1 MVRTISATEAKVNF
15 GSVTRQVVDSDEPV
29 IVESHGQPRV
39 AIVPVQQL
47 DRLAELEEQERRR
60 VWLER
65 ARALRARVREKN
77 QDLTDE
83 QAEQIADEIVRDAVD
98 AIYAHSTS
106 GAASQR

>member
-15 GSVTRQVVDSDEPV
+15 GAVTQQVIDDGEPV
-29 IVESHGQPRV
+29 VVENHGQPRV
-39 AIVPVQQL
+39 AIIPVRQL

-60 VWLER
+60 AWLER
-65 ARALRARVREKN
+65 VRALRTRVREKN

-98 AIYAHSTS
+98 ALYEKGIVRYAD
-106 GAASQR
+106 

>member
-15 GSVTRQVVDSDEPV
+15 GSVTQTVIDNDEPI
-29 IVESHGQPRV
+29 IVENHGQPKV

-47 DRLAELEEQERRR
+47 ARLAELEDQEKRRQ
-60 VWLER
+60 WLER
-65 ARALRARVREKN
+65 ARALRAQVRAKN

-98 AIYAHSTS
+98 ALFEKGIVRYAE
-106 GAASQR
+106 